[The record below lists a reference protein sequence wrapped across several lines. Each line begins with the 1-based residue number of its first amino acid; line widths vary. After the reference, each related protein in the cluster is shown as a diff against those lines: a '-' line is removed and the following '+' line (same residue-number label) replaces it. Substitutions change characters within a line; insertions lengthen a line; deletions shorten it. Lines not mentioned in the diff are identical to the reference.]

1 MVARVGIAHKAGWLA
16 VAAAAA
22 FLVLSDTALAQL
34 ALSPGI
40 PVPKTG
46 IPFGA
51 TGLDSPGLSPAPAGG
66 SATCSA
72 AGNSLSSLSETAG
85 ATYDGG
91 GIGIGTSSLA
101 NSLMCGTASGNAVS
115 SAATLA
121 SPSPGGSPTAGIPL
135 GSVEISNAGVSPP
148 IAVPTPGLSIP
159 GTNSLPQP
167 TGGTGIPCATAGSPM
182 NATSC

>member
-1 MVARVGIAHKAGWLA
+1 MAARAEIAHKAGWLA

-22 FLVLSDTALAQL
+22 FLVVSDTALAQL
-34 ALSPGI
+34 ALSPSI

-51 TGLDSPGLSPAPAGG
+51 TGLDSAGLSPAPPSG
-66 SATCSA
+66 SAMCSA
-72 AGNSLSSLSETAG
+72 TGNSSSSLSGTG

-101 NSLMCGTASGNAVS
+101 NSVICDTTSANAAS
-115 SAATLA
+115 SAGSLVA
-121 SPSPGGSPTAGIPL
+121 PSLGSRSGAGIPL

-148 IAVPTPGLSIP
+148 ITVPTPGLSIP
-159 GTNSLPQP
+159 ATNSLPQP
-167 TGGTGIPCATAGSPM
+167 TTGTGIPCAIAGSSM
-182 NATSC
+182 GATSC